1 MEETGSTDRPADLY
15 TAVAT
20 DCIRYFGLTI
30 EQIDRLTLPE
40 LELMWHAINLKAI
53 DHEDDLHKLAWLT
66 VSAGA
71 TNKQGRPVYNKYIKF
86 FDKDAAI
93 EKLKVEEKKSKKKG
107 KFDAYSK
114 HLKDKANG
122 NK

>member
-71 TNKQGRPVYNKYIKF
+71 TNKSGKPVYAKYKKF
-86 FDKDAAI
+86 FDKEAEI
-93 EKLKVEEKKSKKKG
+93 ERLTEQEQKAKKPS
-107 KFDAYSK
+107 KFDAYAR